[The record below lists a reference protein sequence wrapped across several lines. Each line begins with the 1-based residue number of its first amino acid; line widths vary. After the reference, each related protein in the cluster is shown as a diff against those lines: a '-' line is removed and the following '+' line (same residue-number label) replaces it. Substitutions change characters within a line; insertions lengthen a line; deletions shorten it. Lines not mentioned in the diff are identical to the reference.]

1 MLFLFEND
9 IIRVSGW
16 SFVGYAFATSRV
28 SLCVVRPTG
37 RIFLSFQPVAFPA
50 QFTKQTVFVHQQS
63 TFVVIARFVCPFPF
77 VWLAAAGQWRFMFL
91 GKFLR
96 VSDGQTTNAADYWF
110 RIDEVSGFL
119 IHFLAPNT
127 ILWQIAD
134 FFNI

>member
-1 MLFLFEND
+1 
-9 IIRVSGW
+9 
-16 SFVGYAFATSRV
+16 
-28 SLCVVRPTG
+28 
-37 RIFLSFQPVAFPA
+37 
-50 QFTKQTVFVHQQS
+50 
-63 TFVVIARFVCPFPF
+63 
-77 VWLAAAGQWRFMFL
+77 MFL

-96 VSDGQTTNAADYWF
+96 VRDGQPTNAADYWF